1 MLGIADFNS
10 IHHIQPPSFS
20 SPLSLYYQ
28 FIYNHHMSF
37 YQTAESYYTTL
48 LDLYPWW
55 RKGIDRYSSILYILK
70 KEELLSSLT
79 KQVNQFESS
88 LPEVSLFYHSI
99 YLFSLLLFNIIINH
113 FIMMNLLL
121 KY

>member
-1 MLGIADFNS
+1 
-10 IHHIQPPSFS
+10 
-20 SPLSLYYQ
+20 
-28 FIYNHHMSF
+28 MSF
-37 YQTAESYYTTL
+37 YQTAESHYTTL

-79 KQVNQFESS
+79 KLVNQFESS
-88 LPEVSLFYHSI
+88 LPEVLFFYPSI
-99 YLFSLLLFNIIINH
+99 YLLSRVLFNITINH

-121 KY
+121 IY